1 MARVIIPLDVPTLD
15 DAMGLVD
22 SLGEAADFY
31 KVGLELFTAEGSAA
45 VQALKQRNKRV
56 FLDLKLHDIPSTVA
70 RAVARAR
77 VLEVDL
83 LTLHATG
90 GRLMMEAAAQA
101 AENDLTLL
109 GVTVLTSMTP
119 SDMEHSWGREVDSIE
134 EEVVRLATLVR
145 DSGVGGVVASV
156 REAAPVKKALGSDLV
171 GVTPGIRF
179 AGGDAHDQ
187 ARVSTPGAAV
197 AAGAD
202 YLVIGRSVTQAPD
215 PAEALRRVHEEMAG
229 SRAVGMAGRFGC
241 TPECWSRRRWPSP
254 SVSERPTSVSGKI
267 SNKLPPDSP
276 HSGPPVT
283 CRGSKV
289 DFLRAECACNGRSGL
304 SVPSPLSALEPQFES
319 IWETVRARRLACHE
333 SRKWAVRQQGD
344 LQKSGGSRGSVG
356 CQRMSRERYSWLS
369 HSRTIIGGW
378 LSFGFF
384 RRRGFDVILSF
395 VLTGRPAS
403 STPIP
408 SDQP

>member
-1 MARVIIPLDVPTLD
+1 MAQVIIPLDVPTLD

-90 GRLMMEAAAQA
+90 GRPMMEAAAQA

-109 GVTVLTSMTP
+109 GVTVLTSMTS

-171 GVTPGIRF
+171 VVTPGIRF

-229 SRAVGMAGRFGC
+229 SRAVGMA
-241 TPECWSRRRWPSP
+241 
-254 SVSERPTSVSGKI
+254 
-267 SNKLPPDSP
+267 
-276 HSGPPVT
+276 
-283 CRGSKV
+283 
-289 DFLRAECACNGRSGL
+289 
-304 SVPSPLSALEPQFES
+304 
-319 IWETVRARRLACHE
+319 
-333 SRKWAVRQQGD
+333 
-344 LQKSGGSRGSVG
+344 
-356 CQRMSRERYSWLS
+356 
-369 HSRTIIGGW
+369 
-378 LSFGFF
+378 
-384 RRRGFDVILSF
+384 
-395 VLTGRPAS
+395 
-403 STPIP
+403 
-408 SDQP
+408 

>member
-1 MARVIIPLDVPTLD
+1 MAQVIIPLDVPTLD

-90 GRLMMEAAAQA
+90 GRPMMEAAAQA

-171 GVTPGIRF
+171 VVTPGIRF

-229 SRAVGMAGRFGC
+229 SRAVGMA
-241 TPECWSRRRWPSP
+241 
-254 SVSERPTSVSGKI
+254 
-267 SNKLPPDSP
+267 
-276 HSGPPVT
+276 
-283 CRGSKV
+283 
-289 DFLRAECACNGRSGL
+289 
-304 SVPSPLSALEPQFES
+304 
-319 IWETVRARRLACHE
+319 
-333 SRKWAVRQQGD
+333 
-344 LQKSGGSRGSVG
+344 
-356 CQRMSRERYSWLS
+356 
-369 HSRTIIGGW
+369 
-378 LSFGFF
+378 
-384 RRRGFDVILSF
+384 
-395 VLTGRPAS
+395 
-403 STPIP
+403 
-408 SDQP
+408 

>member
-1 MARVIIPLDVPTLD
+1 MARVIIPLDVPTLG

-90 GRLMMEAAAQA
+90 GRPMMEAAAQA

-109 GVTVLTSMTP
+109 GVTVLTSMTS
-119 SDMEHSWGREVDSIE
+119 SDMGHSWGREVDSIE

-171 GVTPGIRF
+171 VVTPGIRF

-229 SRAVGMAGRFGC
+229 SRAVG
-241 TPECWSRRRWPSP
+241 
-254 SVSERPTSVSGKI
+254 
-267 SNKLPPDSP
+267 
-276 HSGPPVT
+276 
-283 CRGSKV
+283 
-289 DFLRAECACNGRSGL
+289 
-304 SVPSPLSALEPQFES
+304 
-319 IWETVRARRLACHE
+319 TV
-333 SRKWAVRQQGD
+333 
-344 LQKSGGSRGSVG
+344 
-356 CQRMSRERYSWLS
+356 
-369 HSRTIIGGW
+369 
-378 LSFGFF
+378 
-384 RRRGFDVILSF
+384 
-395 VLTGRPAS
+395 
-403 STPIP
+403 
-408 SDQP
+408 

>member
-1 MARVIIPLDVPTLD
+1 MAQVIIPLDVPTLD

-109 GVTVLTSMTP
+109 GVTVLTSMTS
-119 SDMEHSWGREVDSIE
+119 SDIEHSWGREVDSIE

-171 GVTPGIRF
+171 VVTPGIRF

-229 SRAVGMAGRFGC
+229 SRAVGMA
-241 TPECWSRRRWPSP
+241 
-254 SVSERPTSVSGKI
+254 
-267 SNKLPPDSP
+267 
-276 HSGPPVT
+276 
-283 CRGSKV
+283 
-289 DFLRAECACNGRSGL
+289 
-304 SVPSPLSALEPQFES
+304 
-319 IWETVRARRLACHE
+319 
-333 SRKWAVRQQGD
+333 
-344 LQKSGGSRGSVG
+344 
-356 CQRMSRERYSWLS
+356 
-369 HSRTIIGGW
+369 
-378 LSFGFF
+378 
-384 RRRGFDVILSF
+384 
-395 VLTGRPAS
+395 
-403 STPIP
+403 
-408 SDQP
+408 

>member
-1 MARVIIPLDVPTLD
+1 MARVIIPLDVQTLD

-109 GVTVLTSMTP
+109 GVTVLTSMTS

-171 GVTPGIRF
+171 VVTPGIRF

-215 PAEALRRVHEEMAG
+215 PSEALRRVHEEMAG
-229 SRAVGMAGRFGC
+229 SRAVGTA
-241 TPECWSRRRWPSP
+241 
-254 SVSERPTSVSGKI
+254 
-267 SNKLPPDSP
+267 
-276 HSGPPVT
+276 
-283 CRGSKV
+283 
-289 DFLRAECACNGRSGL
+289 
-304 SVPSPLSALEPQFES
+304 
-319 IWETVRARRLACHE
+319 
-333 SRKWAVRQQGD
+333 
-344 LQKSGGSRGSVG
+344 
-356 CQRMSRERYSWLS
+356 
-369 HSRTIIGGW
+369 
-378 LSFGFF
+378 
-384 RRRGFDVILSF
+384 
-395 VLTGRPAS
+395 
-403 STPIP
+403 
-408 SDQP
+408 

>member
-1 MARVIIPLDVPTLD
+1 MAQVIIPLDVPTLD

-109 GVTVLTSMTP
+109 GVTVLTSMTS

-171 GVTPGIRF
+171 VVTPGIRF

-229 SRAVGMAGRFGC
+229 SRAVGTA
-241 TPECWSRRRWPSP
+241 
-254 SVSERPTSVSGKI
+254 
-267 SNKLPPDSP
+267 
-276 HSGPPVT
+276 
-283 CRGSKV
+283 
-289 DFLRAECACNGRSGL
+289 
-304 SVPSPLSALEPQFES
+304 
-319 IWETVRARRLACHE
+319 
-333 SRKWAVRQQGD
+333 
-344 LQKSGGSRGSVG
+344 
-356 CQRMSRERYSWLS
+356 
-369 HSRTIIGGW
+369 
-378 LSFGFF
+378 
-384 RRRGFDVILSF
+384 
-395 VLTGRPAS
+395 
-403 STPIP
+403 
-408 SDQP
+408 

>member
-90 GRLMMEAAAQA
+90 GRPMMEAAAQA

-109 GVTVLTSMTP
+109 GVTVLTSMTS

-156 REAAPVKKALGSDLV
+156 REAAPVKRALGSDLV
-171 GVTPGIRF
+171 VVTPGIRF

-229 SRAVGMAGRFGC
+229 SRAVGTA
-241 TPECWSRRRWPSP
+241 
-254 SVSERPTSVSGKI
+254 
-267 SNKLPPDSP
+267 
-276 HSGPPVT
+276 
-283 CRGSKV
+283 
-289 DFLRAECACNGRSGL
+289 
-304 SVPSPLSALEPQFES
+304 
-319 IWETVRARRLACHE
+319 
-333 SRKWAVRQQGD
+333 
-344 LQKSGGSRGSVG
+344 
-356 CQRMSRERYSWLS
+356 
-369 HSRTIIGGW
+369 
-378 LSFGFF
+378 
-384 RRRGFDVILSF
+384 
-395 VLTGRPAS
+395 
-403 STPIP
+403 
-408 SDQP
+408 

>member
-1 MARVIIPLDVPTLD
+1 MAQVIIPLDVPTLD

-171 GVTPGIRF
+171 VVTPGIRF
-179 AGGDAHDQ
+179 AEGDAHDQ

-229 SRAVGMAGRFGC
+229 SRAVGMA
-241 TPECWSRRRWPSP
+241 
-254 SVSERPTSVSGKI
+254 
-267 SNKLPPDSP
+267 
-276 HSGPPVT
+276 
-283 CRGSKV
+283 
-289 DFLRAECACNGRSGL
+289 
-304 SVPSPLSALEPQFES
+304 
-319 IWETVRARRLACHE
+319 
-333 SRKWAVRQQGD
+333 
-344 LQKSGGSRGSVG
+344 
-356 CQRMSRERYSWLS
+356 
-369 HSRTIIGGW
+369 
-378 LSFGFF
+378 
-384 RRRGFDVILSF
+384 
-395 VLTGRPAS
+395 
-403 STPIP
+403 
-408 SDQP
+408 

>member
-1 MARVIIPLDVPTLD
+1 MAQVIIPLDVPTLD

-90 GRLMMEAAAQA
+90 GRPMMEAAAQA

-109 GVTVLTSMTP
+109 GVTVLTSMTS

-134 EEVVRLATLVR
+134 EEVVRLATLVW

-171 GVTPGIRF
+171 VVTPGIRF

-215 PAEALRRVHEEMAG
+215 PAEALRRVREEMAG
-229 SRAVGMAGRFGC
+229 SRAVGTA
-241 TPECWSRRRWPSP
+241 
-254 SVSERPTSVSGKI
+254 
-267 SNKLPPDSP
+267 
-276 HSGPPVT
+276 
-283 CRGSKV
+283 
-289 DFLRAECACNGRSGL
+289 
-304 SVPSPLSALEPQFES
+304 
-319 IWETVRARRLACHE
+319 
-333 SRKWAVRQQGD
+333 
-344 LQKSGGSRGSVG
+344 
-356 CQRMSRERYSWLS
+356 
-369 HSRTIIGGW
+369 
-378 LSFGFF
+378 
-384 RRRGFDVILSF
+384 
-395 VLTGRPAS
+395 
-403 STPIP
+403 
-408 SDQP
+408 